1 MAIVTINN
9 IPVYA
14 ALVTDAD
21 TGIIRISLVDDPAVQ
36 SNFMAFDA
44 ERPVQMYAVQDEEKR
59 LVLGVVMRA
68 DFPIY
73 RRDNSVGEYYVIYSA
88 ETCRAMAEKY
98 LADGRQNEVN
108 IMHREGSDVEG
119 VNMVQWFIKGYGL
132 APAGF
137 EEIADGSLFAQF
149 HVENDDVWAAI
160 KDGTYKGFSLEG
172 VFDLVPETDKDEVQE
187 IVDTLGGV
195 FSRIANKLKNKS
207 MSKLSKFKAALAK
220 ALAEFGSVTTD
231 GGILVWDGDDDLK
244 AGDAVYI
251 EDADGNRTAAED
263 KDYRTDD
270 AKIIRVVDGKVAEIL
285 DEAAE
290 VDSDTEDVAESF
302 GSKATDKGTL
312 LWEGDEDLKAGDAV
326 YVEGEDGNVAAP
338 DGDYK
343 TEDGKVITV
352 ENGIVV
358 DIKDAEAEVAP
369 QEEAPA
375 DLARRRKQKCEESYD
390 EKYRAIAE
398 AVAAAREGDFY
409 IAEAGDDFA
418 VVCAWDEDYVDHF
431 YRYEV
436 SWNEDGSANVA
447 NPVEVKPMYV
457 PIDFVSPFEKGA
469 DESADEI
476 REENAKLQK
485 QVRTLEGR
493 IEKLNREP
501 AARPAHEEAQEQE
514 LKPTGNK
521 RLDRLARIL
530 SAK

>member
-1 MAIVTINN
+1 MAIVTIQG
-9 IPVYA
+9 IPVYS
-14 ALVTDAD
+14 ALVTDAE
-21 TGIIRISLVDDPAVQ
+21 TGILRISLVDDPAVM
-36 SNFMAFDA
+36 SNFVAFDA
-44 ERPVQMYAVQDEEKR
+44 QRPVQLYAVQDEEKR

-73 RRDNSVGEYYVIYSA
+73 RRDERVGEYYVLYSSD
-88 ETCRAMAEKY
+88 TIRQMAEKY

-108 IMHREGSDVEG
+108 IMHREGTEVEG
-119 VNMVQWFIKGYGL
+119 VNMVQWFIKGEGL
-132 APAGF
+132 QPSGF

-149 HVENDDVWAAI
+149 HVENDEVWTAI

-172 VFDLVPETDKDEVQE
+172 IFDLVPETDKDEVQE
-187 IVDTLGGV
+187 IVDALGGA
-195 FSRIANKLKNKS
+195 FARIANKFKNKS

-231 GGILVWDGDDDLK
+231 GGVLVWDGDEDLK

-251 EDADGNRTAAED
+251 EDNDGNRVAAED

-285 DEAAE
+285 DEEAE
-290 VDSDTEDVAESF
+290 VDSTAEAF
-302 GSKATDKGTL
+302 GSKGTDKGNL
-312 LWEGDEDLKAGDAV
+312 YWDGDEDLKAGDAV
-326 YVEGEDGNVAAP
+326 YVDGEDGERAAAP

-343 TEDGKVITV
+343 TEDGKVVSV

-358 DIKDAEAEVAP
+358 EIKDAEAEIAP
-369 QEEAPA
+369 EDAAA

-398 AVAAAREGDFY
+398 AIAAVREDEFY

-418 VVCAWDEDYVDHF
+418 VACAWDEDWVDHY

-447 NPVEVKPMYV
+447 NPVEVKSMFVPM
-457 PIDFVSPFEKGA
+457 DFVSPFEEKA
-469 DESADEI
+469 DDEV

-485 QVRTLEGR
+485 KVRNLEAR
-493 IEKLNREP
+493 MQKLLAEP
-501 AARPAHEEAQEQE
+501 AARPAHEEMQGGEV
-514 LKPTGNK
+514 KTTGNK
-521 RLDRLARIL
+521 RLDRLAKYL
-530 SAK
+530 AK